1 MPVDINHPRREQPV
15 RHMRNS
21 EPFARR
27 APVHRQGYR
36 TGCRRS
42 RTATVVVKRCPDG
55 QCRVEVPPWLMS
67 EPWWRSGRRVW
78 IAIRRG
84 GVHISPKPSG
94 PRGMKRCSRRVRRVP
109 LTLTRRSSTSHMPCG
124 QTLSERHAPRCM
136 GIPGPTGST
145 STREVAQ

>member
-15 RHMRNS
+15 RHVS
-21 EPFARR
+21 DKEPLARR
-27 APVHRQGYR
+27 APVLHQAYR
-36 TGCRRS
+36 TGCRRA